1 MSLEIYISNHIRSL
15 SEAMIADMQRHT
27 LGVFQPYGII
37 TQTVGMNNWLVVNMA
52 QQTGIAANLKFMKPA
67 DLLWEVYGML
77 GGQSYYKINRQN
89 IDWLI
94 YAVLGTADF
103 QRRFARQ
110 AAYYIE
116 EGAEQELK
124 KWEFAA
130 RIADLFDQYQIYR
143 NRLIERWN
151 RHAWE
156 DLDASMQW
164 QAYIWQTIKGRS
176 REAFPDVTD
185 IYHYV
190 LEQLKDPIQQERIR
204 EAMPVLY
211 LFGLSILTPFHL
223 HVFYELSRVIDFR
236 CYLVNPAPDHYWFE
250 DEQEEQV
257 FLKQFKGK
265 NVAHLTIGNPLLTS
279 WGKILQNTYRLLFQA
294 DEFINAVNELH
305 IEVPQSKTLLQQI
318 QSDIFHNKTEEIHF
332 TPAQLADK
340 SISITAHYSISREVE
355 VLYNYLLDAV
365 QHQTYG
371 SITERDIVV
380 MVSDINAYAPYIRA
394 VMDNA
399 PYKFSYSIID
409 ESIAMGDSI
418 ISALMA
424 LLAVNEQNFTAEQV
438 LTLLESQYIRRR
450 FGIYKMDYLRHM
462 IEQVN
467 IRFGLENDY
476 KQPVDDTYLVSWKY
490 GLQQLMY
497 GACFD
502 GPQWYTAEQMI
513 YTADVADNV
522 EDLHQLTALSHFVQA
537 LEDMMRRRK
546 APKSLS
552 EWKDYVDEVVL
563 TFMLSEEDEKD
574 DAYWELLTRFRQN
587 EIIDTYL
594 EDTKI
599 SYEVFSKRLLKALGG
614 EQQQLNFINRGIT
627 FCSPLP
633 FRSIPF
639 KVIAMLGLNFDAFPR
654 KEAFVDFDLMM
665 QQPMLGDR
673 NVRNNDKHLFLES
686 LLSAE
691 QALYLSYTGRSIK
704 DNKPL
709 PPSVLID
716 ELLDYIQSGCRT
728 EGLDAR
734 TILVQHHPLHSF
746 SKRYNKP
753 EYGLIPNYTIHEPGA
768 FPHIAVSETTEKTLP
783 EPVCTLH
790 TLSRF
795 MTRPTQYYYQKILG
809 VYFEEAAAPLEDQ
822 EYFTLDSLKR
832 WMVRS
837 ALIEGQ
843 LNADMQERIK
853 ALYYNGDLPLRNMA
867 ETFIAEQQTVTEP
880 IYTKYKALA
889 ADAPLAPVT
898 VTYMHQDR
906 LWEGKIELVNDLV
919 IQYVLKPADKAWS
932 GKIRTVLQYLMA
944 AASGVAQGAYLITQD
959 KVLQAAVLSPA
970 EAKLRLDAV
979 LDFFI
984 AHQHTLILF
993 HIDLYDKKTTS
1004 DNYLSKIEDAINRD
1018 SCYDEYVQ
1026 HAFYYI
1032 DREQQPVLFAAFQD
1046 LIDQYI
1052 LPVFD
1057 YGAATGDI

>member
-15 SEAMIADMQRHT
+15 SAAMIADMQRHK
-27 LGVFQPYGII
+27 LGVFQPYGLI

-52 QQTGIAANLKFMKPA
+52 QQMGIAANLKFMKPA
-67 DLLWEVYGML
+67 DLLWEIYGML

-94 YAVLGTADF
+94 YAVLGSTDF
-103 QRRFARQ
+103 QRRFPRQ

-116 EGAEQELK
+116 EGTEQELK

-151 RHAWE
+151 RYSWE
-156 DLDASMQW
+156 ELDADMQW

-190 LEQLKDPIQQERIR
+190 LEQLNDPHQQERIR
-204 EAMPVLY
+204 ETMPVLY

-250 DEQEEQV
+250 DEQEEQI

-265 NVAHLTIGNPLLTS
+265 NVAHLTVGNPLLTS

-294 DEFINAVNELH
+294 DEFINAVNELPG
-305 IEVPQSKTLLQQI
+305 ELPASQTLLQQI
-318 QSDIFHNKTEEIHF
+318 QHDIYHNKIDDIHF
-332 TPAQLADK
+332 SKQQLYDQ
-340 SISITAHYSISREVE
+340 SITITAHYSIPREVE
-355 VLYNYLLDAV
+355 VLYNYLLDAI
-365 QHQTYG
+365 QQQTYEG
-371 SITERDIVV
+371 ITERDIVV

-409 ESIAMGDSI
+409 ESIAQGDSI

-424 LLAVNEQNFTAEQV
+424 LLSVNELHITAE
-438 LTLLESQYIRRR
+438 LILELLESQYIRQR
-450 FGIYKMDYLRHM
+450 FGIYKMDYLRSM

-476 KQPVDDTYLVSWKY
+476 KDPVDDTYLVSWKY

-502 GPQWYTAEQMI
+502 GPQWYTAGRLV
-513 YTADVADNV
+513 YTADVADNI
-522 EDLHQLTALSHFVQA
+522 EDLHQLTALSHFIHA
-537 LEDMMRRRK
+537 LEDMIWQRK

-552 EWKDYVDEVVL
+552 EWKDYIDEVIL
-563 TFMLSEEDEKD
+563 TFMLSEDEDKD
-574 DAYWELLTRFRQN
+574 EAYWELLTRFRQS

-599 SYEVFSKRLLKALGG
+599 SYEVFSKRLLKALGS

-639 KVIAMLGLNFDAFPR
+639 KVIAMLGLNFDSFPR
-654 KEAFVDFDLMM
+654 KEAYVDFDLMA
-665 QQPMLGDR
+665 QKPMLGDR

-716 ELLDYIQSGCRT
+716 ELLDYIQSGCRE
-728 EGLDAR
+728 EGLSAR
-734 TILVQHHPLHSF
+734 DILVQQHPLHSF
-746 SKRYNKP
+746 SKRYNQP
-753 EYGLIPNYTIHEPGA
+753 DSGLIPNYTIHKPTA
-768 FPHIAVSETTEKTLP
+768 FPHVNVAAAQDANVP
-783 EPVCTLH
+783 EAIWNLNA
-790 TLSRF
+790 LSRF
-795 MTRPTQYYYQKILG
+795 LTRPLQHYYQKVLG
-809 VYFEEAAAPLEDQ
+809 VYFSEEAAHIDDH
-822 EYFTLDSLKR
+822 EYFSLDSLKR
-832 WMVRS
+832 WTVRN

-843 LNADMQERIK
+843 LKDDVPERIK

-867 ETFIAEQQTVTEP
+867 ETFIAEQDQVIKP
-880 IYTKYKALA
+880 IHEQYRKLVGDTAVVSVQMVYTYKDITFEGSLELA
-889 ADAPLAPVT
+889 GDT
-898 VTYMHQDR
+898 
-906 LWEGKIELVNDLV
+906 LVS
-919 IQYVLKPADKAWS
+919 YVLKAADKAWT
-932 GKIRTVLQYLMA
+932 GKIRTGLQYLL
-944 AASGVAQGAYLITQD
+944 GVACGLVKDAYLVTQD
-959 KVLQAAVLSPA
+959 KVLKAASLTPA
-970 EAKLRLDAV
+970 EAKMRLNAL
-979 LDFFI
+979 LDFYQEYHHRMI
-984 AHQHTLILF
+984 MF
-993 HIDLYDKKTTS
+993 HIDIYDAKTTI
-1004 DNYLSKIEDAINRD
+1004 DNYLGKIEDAINREV
-1018 SCYDEYVQ
+1018 CYDEYVQ
-1026 HAFYYI
+1026 HAFEYI
-1032 DREQQPVLFAAFQD
+1032 DREQQQALFSGFQD
-1046 LIDQYI
+1046 LIEQYI
-1052 LPVFD
+1052 LPVFE
-1057 YGAATGDI
+1057 YGKTT